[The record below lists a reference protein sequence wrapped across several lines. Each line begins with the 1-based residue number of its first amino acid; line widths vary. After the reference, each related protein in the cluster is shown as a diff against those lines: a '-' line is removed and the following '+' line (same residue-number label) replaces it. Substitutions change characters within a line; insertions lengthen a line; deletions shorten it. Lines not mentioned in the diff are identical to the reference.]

1 MVGQPW
7 PHLRILAA
15 PIMFALSVAVAG
27 HARAEEGCTAFRYE
41 TPTDNLLQ
49 PNSKY
54 LAELWTVGRPD
65 SSIYDES
72 PFSLSPDGSKAA
84 LIARRARADTNSYC
98 QRLLIVDVE
107 GTREPID
114 LGDAGVPAL
123 TEIDNLRGTVFPT
136 GLFKKS
142 PPAWSPDGKRIAYL
156 RRVDGVD
163 QVAVVTVADSSI
175 VAITRSLASV
185 EHFRWSNDGKSLTI
199 ASRGQV
205 AEKRRAIAREALVG
219 FHFDERFVPNSS
231 PIPFPTGH
239 NDITFDRFFVDA
251 NASEA
256 ISNDDVRANR
266 SRPHR
271 NNSSDIKYHAVSLD
285 GKSAWV
291 SEDTPGRY
299 PSNESL
305 WIDTGTEKRKCSFVA
320 CRSGVVGLWWNAA
333 GDELRFFRKEGWGG
347 SSLALYNWRVGQAEP
362 ARALLTNDVV
372 AGCQSWKDRL
382 LCARESSLRP
392 KYLALIDPVTGSS
405 RAVFDPNPGF
415 ENFAGVE
422 VRRLQWT
429 TKIGSKMYGDL
440 VVPHQRSASTKLP
453 LIVVQYDTKG
463 FLRGGTGDETPII
476 PLALKGFAVLSVQRP
491 PAFAEQ
497 LGLQWSSW
505 EDAEAQNTKDWRDRR
520 NTVDSIVQGVHAAV
534 SLGIIDSSRLAI
546 TGLSDGSSTAISAL
560 ITTGLFSTAVLGSCC
575 SDPHTFALLG
585 GPAWTKALKRYGYPG
600 SDQPHPGFWKE
611 ISLARNAH
619 RLRASILMQLSDDEY
634 QLALE
639 AYAAIETRGGAVD
652 MFVFPGEHHMKWQP
666 AHRLAVYNRTIAWL
680 SFWLK
685 NEIVPEAIERDIRH
699 WMALRQRTKN
709 AP

>member
-1 MVGQPW
+1 MMV
-7 PHLRILAA
+7 
-15 PIMFALSVAVAG
+15 ALSVAVVG
-27 HARAEEGCTAFRYE
+27 PSRAEEGCTAFRYE

-65 SSIYDES
+65 SSIYDDS
-72 PFSLSPDGSKAA
+72 PFALSPEGSKAA
-84 LIARRARADTNSYC
+84 LIVRRARPDVNSYC
-98 QRLLIVDVE
+98 QRLLIVEIE

-114 LGDAGVPAL
+114 LGDAGVPAM

-136 GLFKKS
+136 GLFKQS
-142 PPAWSPDGKRIAYL
+142 PPAWSPDGDRIAYL

-163 QVAVVTVADSSI
+163 QVAVVAVADGSI
-175 VAITRSLASV
+175 LAITRSLASV
-185 EHFRWSNDGKSLTI
+185 EHFRWSNDGKSLII
-199 ASRGQV
+199 ASRGDV
-205 AEKRRAIAREALVG
+205 AKKRRAIAKEALIG

-231 PIPFPTGH
+231 PTPFPTGP
-239 NDITFDRFFVDA
+239 NEVSIDRFDLDTSS
-251 NASEA
+251 SEA
-256 ISNDDVRANR
+256 LGDDDVRLDR
-266 SRPHR
+266 SRPHSD
-271 NNSSDIKYHAVSLD
+271 NSSDIKYHAANPN
-285 GKSAWV
+285 GRSAWV
-291 SEDTPGRY
+291 SDDTPGRY

-305 WIDTGTEKRKCSFVA
+305 WIGNGSERQKCSFVA
-320 CRSGVVGLWWNAA
+320 CGSGIVGLWWNAA

-347 SSLALYNWRVGQAEP
+347 SRLALYTWRVGQAEP
-362 ARALLTNDVV
+362 ERTLLTNDVV
-372 AGCQSWKDRL
+372 AGCRSWKNLL

-392 KYLALIDPVTGSS
+392 RYLALIDPATGSS
-405 RAVFDPNPGF
+405 RAIFEPNSGF

-422 VRRLQWT
+422 VRRLHWK
-429 TKIGSKMYGDL
+429 TKIGSEIYGDL
-440 VVPHQRSASTKLP
+440 VVPRHRSPSAKLP

-463 FLRGGTGDETPII
+463 FLRGGTGDETPIV

-497 LGLQWSSW
+497 LGLQWASW
-505 EDAEAQNTKDWRDRR
+505 EDAEAQNTKGWRDRR
-520 NTVDSIVQGVHAAV
+520 DTVDSIVRGVQAAI
-534 SLGIIDSSRLAI
+534 SLGIIDNSRLAI

-560 ITTGLFSTAVLGSCC
+560 INTGLFSTAVLGSCC

-600 SDQPHPGFWKE
+600 FDQSAPGFWKE

-639 AYAAIETRGGAVD
+639 AYAAIEGQGGAVD
-652 MFVFPGEHHMKWQP
+652 MFVFPGEHHIKWQP

-685 NEIVPEAIERDIRH
+685 NEIVPEAIEADIRN
-699 WMALRQRTKN
+699 WKALRQRTEN